1 MGAMRERLL
10 ASRLREAFL
19 LPEDRAE
26 AIASGIHS
34 IDAGSM
40 GSKLVD
46 SRSSSP
52 DIPMP
57 IVWEDGR
64 LRLLDQTRI
73 PDEIVQRD
81 LTSVDQV
88 ANAIASMQVRGAPAI
103 GLAGAAGMAL
113 AALEAERIGSDPLE
127 ACEQAHTT
135 LIQTRPTAVDLRW
148 ALDGCLDL
156 ARRAVPEDVPT
167 ALSNR
172 VSKLLAERL
181 ESDLSLAGSGADLL
195 PSRSRILTH
204 CNTGGLAT
212 GGVGTALGIIRLSWE
227 RGSLEHVYVDET
239 RPRLQG
245 ARLTTWE
252 LQQQG
257 IPFTLIPDSA
267 AASLMAAGKIDAVIV
282 GADRVAANGD
292 VANKIG
298 TYSLA
303 VNAAHHRLPFYVAAP
318 WSTIDLTIVTGSEIP
333 IEQRSPDEVL
343 YVGDERIAPAG
354 VEALNL
360 AFDVTPAELVTAVIT
375 ERGVLRAPYR
385 EMIVAMAETEKVRAN
400 RPN

>member
-1 MGAMRERLL
+1 
-10 ASRLREAFL
+10 
-19 LPEDRAE
+19 
-26 AIASGIHS
+26 
-34 IDAGSM
+34 
-40 GSKLVD
+40 
-46 SRSSSP
+46 
-52 DIPMP
+52 MP

-73 PDEIVQRD
+73 PQDIVQRE

-88 ANAIASMQVRGAPAI
+88 ADAITTMQVRGAPAI

-113 AALEAERIGSDPLE
+113 AAFEADRNGSDPVE
-127 ACEQAHTT
+127 ACERAHAT

-156 ARRAVPEDVPT
+156 ARRTATEDVPA
-167 ALSNR
+167 ALSNH
-172 VSKLLAERL
+172 VSEMLAERM
-181 ESDLSLAGSGADLL
+181 ESDRALAGFGAGLL
-195 PSRSRILTH
+195 PPRSRILTH

-212 GGVGTALGIIRLSWE
+212 GGIGTALGVIRLGWE
-227 RGSLEHVYVDET
+227 RGELEHVYVDET

-252 LQQQG
+252 LRQQG

-267 AASLMAAGKIDAVIV
+267 AASLMAAGKIDAIIV

-303 VNAAHHRLPFYVAAP
+303 VNAAHHQLPFYVAAP
-318 WSTIDLTIVTGSEIP
+318 WSTIDLTIDSGSEIP

-343 YVGDERIAPAG
+343 YVGDERIAPYG
-354 VEALNL
+354 IEALNL
-360 AFDVTPAELVTAVIT
+360 AFDVTPAELVTAIIT

-385 EMIVAMAETEKVRAN
+385 ESIVAMAETEKMTAK
-400 RPN
+400 